1 MSCSIDVDELIEG
14 LQNKLSVQKQ
24 SVEEIENKIHNL
36 SINSIEN
43 NEPDVFITKAF
54 GQISYNYSNFRNIN
68 TLNKFNCL
76 IVILF
81 HKLI

>member
-1 MSCSIDVDELIEG
+1 MSCSIDVAELIED
-14 LQNKLSVQKQ
+14 LQTKLSVQKQ

-43 NEPDVFITKAF
+43 DEPEFFITKAF
-54 GQISYNYSNFRNIN
+54 GQISYNYSNFKHIN
-68 TLNKFNCL
+68 TLNKFNSL

-81 HKLI
+81 YKLI